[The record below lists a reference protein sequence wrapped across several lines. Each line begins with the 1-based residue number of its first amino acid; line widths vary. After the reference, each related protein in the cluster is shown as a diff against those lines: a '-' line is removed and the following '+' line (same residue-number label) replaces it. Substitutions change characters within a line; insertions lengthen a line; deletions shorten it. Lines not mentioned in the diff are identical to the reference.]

1 MIIGW
6 IVVIIILMT
15 LFLIPVGIAAWVL
28 SVRYNRQEKA
38 LRDESEAHRR
48 ILEGTYDRI
57 WNNIKHRVGIKEE
70 HRRSFN
76 DIYPDLL
83 DRSIDNEKFVNWIL
97 DCNPDFNPQEYVP
110 LLESISLDR
119 EKFVSHQLRIMSL
132 IKEHRLLLTSLPSRW
147 FVRDKT
153 AINYVPIDTEYSRW
167 GHKL

>member
-1 MIIGW
+1 MIGW
-6 IVVIIILMT
+6 IIVIFVLMMVFVVVPLSIVAFILSK
-15 LFLIPVGIAAWVL
+15 L
-28 SVRYNRQEKA
+28 YNHKDLQIRNEA
-38 LRDESEAHRR
+38 EAHRK
-48 ILEGTYDRI
+48 ILEGIYGRI
-57 WNNIKHRVGIKEE
+57 WLNIKLRTGISESHRLD
-70 HRRSFN
+70 FN